1 MPPDRRSALPTGTVT
16 FLFTDIEGSTALLT
30 LLGDA
35 YVTLLDRHSEILR
48 TAIAT
53 NGGTE
58 VSTEGDAFF
67 AVFPSAP
74 DAVTAARTVQ
84 REMASTGWPNDA
96 LVRDRIGLHTGLARL
111 GGENYVGL
119 DVHRAARIAAAGHG
133 GQVLLSDATRA
144 LVAEALPAD
153 THLRDLGQHRLRD
166 FEQPV
171 RIWQLEIDGLASD
184 FPDLRTLDARPGN
197 LPQPLT
203 GFVGRERELARLIDL
218 VRGHRLVTLTGPGGT
233 GKTRLALKAAEVLR
247 DHMADGAFFVDLS
260 ALRDP
265 ALVPMTITQAL
276 RLGVDPGGD
285 ALHAARGYLRDRE
298 ALLVI
303 DNFEQVTEAAK
314 VVEELVSAASRLRVL
329 LTSRSPLGIYGEQEM
344 ELPPFDVPAGG
355 SLELLSASPAVALF
369 VDRARKLKPGF
380 ELSADHATA
389 VAGIIA
395 RLDGLP
401 LAIELAASQV
411 RVLTPPAILSRLEA
425 HQPLMP
431 AATRGR
437 PARQRTMR
445 AAIDWSYELL
455 VEPER
460 RLFSRLSVLPG
471 GFSLEA
477 AAAVADPGDLEI
489 ELIEGVGAL
498 VGKSLL
504 RQTDGDAEPRFRMLE
519 TVLDYAG
526 ERLRTDFDADAT
538 ERRRAAFYVSFAEA
552 AEPHLTRM
560 EQASWLDRCEVE
572 RPNLR
577 RAIDWAIASG
587 EADLGLRMAA
597 ALWRFWH
604 QRGPLW
610 EGRRALDQLLAL
622 PGSSRETRARAL
634 SAAGG
639 LAWWDGDFVATR
651 RHFGDGFALF
661 TADEETTDRL
671 RALYDLGFALLWS
684 GVQGNLEDLDR
695 AEDLLRRSLTLA
707 ERLDDRRGRARACR
721 ALGLARGIARKDP
734 LGAIPLFE
742 QSVALFEAIGERWEL
757 NESLIGLAN
766 GHRFSGDKVRA
777 REYYLQGLDL
787 MAAAGNRP
795 AMAWLVFLVAA
806 VEGEMGRH
814 ERVAQ
819 LWGAAEAIRE
829 AAGEI
834 RPPAAA
840 LLVVDPLGSARQ
852 AIGDQAVERALAAGR
867 AMDPE
872 AAVAYAHADTPSAP
886 ASNG

>member
-1 MPPDRRSALPTGTVT
+1 MLPTGTVT

-30 LLGDA
+30 RLGEA
-35 YVTLLDRHSEILR
+35 YVTLLERHAEILR
-48 TAIAT
+48 TAIAASD
-53 NGGTE
+53 GTE

-74 DAVTAARTVQ
+74 DAVAAASGVQ
-84 REMASTGWPNDA
+84 RELAVHGWPNDVS
-96 LVRDRIGLHTGLARL
+96 VRDRIGLHTGVARL
-111 GGENYVGL
+111 GGDNYVGL

-144 LVAEALPAD
+144 LVAEALPDD
-153 THLRDLGQHRLRD
+153 THLRDLGQRRLRD
-166 FEQPV
+166 LEEPV
-171 RIWQLEIDGLASD
+171 RIWQLEIDGLPAD

-197 LPQPLT
+197 LPRPLT

-218 VRGHRLVTLTGPGGT
+218 VRGHRLVTLTGAGGT
-233 GKTRLALKAAEVLR
+233 GKTRLALKAAEELR
-247 DHMADGAFFVDLS
+247 DQLPDGAFFVDLS

-265 ALVPMTITQAL
+265 ALVPMAITQAL

-285 ALHAARGYLRDRE
+285 ALHAAIRYLRDRE
-298 ALLVI
+298 ALLLI
-303 DNFEQVTEAAK
+303 DNFEQVIEAAN
-314 VVEELVSAASRLRVL
+314 VVEELLSAASNLRVL
-329 LTSRSPLGIYGEQEM
+329 LTSRSPLGIYGEQELA
-344 ELPPFDVPAGG
+344 LPPFDVPAGD
-355 SLELLSASPAVALF
+355 SLEQLSANPAVALF
-369 VDRARKLKPGF
+369 VDRARDVQPGF
-380 ELSADHATA
+380 ELAPDQGMA

-411 RVLTPPAILSRLEA
+411 RVLTPPAILKRLEA

-437 PARQRTMR
+437 PARQHTMR

-455 VEPER
+455 DGPER
-460 RLFSRLSVLPG
+460 RLLSRLAVFPG

-477 AAAVADPGDLEI
+477 AAAVADPGDLGI
-489 ELIEGVGAL
+489 ALIDGVAAL
-498 VGKSLL
+498 LGKSLL
-504 RQTDGDAEPRFRMLE
+504 RQTDGDTEPRFRMLE
-519 TVLDYAG
+519 TIREYAA
-526 ERLRTDFDADAT
+526 ERLRTDFDADGT
-538 ERRRAAFYVSFAEA
+538 ERRQAAFYVSFAEA

-577 RAIDWAIASG
+577 RAIDWAIGSG
-587 EADLGLRMAA
+587 EADVGLRMAA

-610 EGRRALDQLLAL
+610 EGRKALDQLLAL
-622 PGSSRETRARAL
+622 PGSSRETRAGAL

-651 RHFGDGFALF
+651 RHFEEGFALF
-661 TADEETTDRL
+661 ATDEEAGDRV
-671 RALYDLGFALLWS
+671 RALYDLGFANVWS
-684 GVQGNLEDLDR
+684 GVQGNLEDLGR
-695 AEDLLRRSLTLA
+695 AEDLLRQSLALA
-707 ERLDDRRGRARACR
+707 ERLDDRHGSARAYR
-721 ALGLARGIARKDP
+721 ALGLARAFARKDP
-734 LGAIPLFE
+734 RGAIPLFE
-742 QSVALFEAIGERWEL
+742 QSVARFEVLGERWEL

-766 GHRFSGDKVRA
+766 GHRFSGDKARG
-777 REYYLQGLDL
+777 REYYLRGLDL
-787 MAAAGNRP
+787 MAGAGNRP
-795 AMAWLVFLVAA
+795 AMAWLLFLAAA
-806 VEGEMGRH
+806 VEAEMGRH
-814 ERVAQ
+814 ERVAR
-819 LWGAAEAIRE
+819 LWGAAEAVRE

-840 LLVVDPLGSARQ
+840 LLVVDPLGTARQ
-852 AIGDQAVERALAAGR
+852 AIGDEAVERALAEGR

-872 AAVAYAHADTPSAP
+872 AAVAYAHADGATVVAR
-886 ASNG
+886 

>member
-1 MPPDRRSALPTGTVT
+1 MPPERRSALPTGTVT
-16 FLFTDIEGSTALLT
+16 FLFTDIEGSTAVLT
-30 LLGDA
+30 LLGEA
-35 YVTLLDRHSEILR
+35 YGTLLERHAEILR
-48 TAIAT
+48 TAIAA

-74 DAVTAARTVQ
+74 DAVTAASRAQ
-84 REMASTGWPNDA
+84 RELTITGWPNDA
-96 LVRDRIGLHTGLARL
+96 SVRDRMGLHTGVARL
-111 GGENYVGL
+111 GGDNYVGL

-144 LVAEALPAD
+144 LVAEALPGD

-166 FEQPV
+166 LEQPV
-171 RIWQLEIDGLASD
+171 RIWQLEIDGLPAD

-197 LPQPLT
+197 LPHPLT
-203 GFVGRERELARLIDL
+203 GFVGRERELAQLIDL
-218 VRGHRLVTLTGPGGT
+218 VRGHRLVTLTGAGGT
-233 GKTRLALKAAEVLR
+233 GKTRLALKAAEELR
-247 DHMADGAFFVDLS
+247 DHLPDGAFFVDLS

-265 ALVPMTITQAL
+265 ALVPMAITQAL

-298 ALLVI
+298 ALLLV
-303 DNFEQVTEAAK
+303 DNFEQVIEAAT
-314 VVEELVSAASRLRVL
+314 VVEELLSAASRLRVL
-329 LTSRSPLGIYGEQEM
+329 LTSRSPLGIYGEQEL

-369 VDRARKLKPGF
+369 VDRARDVQPGF
-380 ELSADHATA
+380 ELSADQARA

-411 RVLTPPAILSRLEA
+411 RILTPPAILSRLEA

-431 AATRGR
+431 AAMRGR
-437 PARQRTMR
+437 PARQHTMR

-455 VEPER
+455 DVPER
-460 RLFSRLSVLPG
+460 RLFSRLAVLPG

-477 AAAVADPGDLEI
+477 AAAVADPGDLGI
-489 ELIEGVGAL
+489 ALIEGVGAL
-498 VGKSLL
+498 VGKSML
-504 RQTDGDAEPRFRMLE
+504 RQTDMDAEPRFRMLE
-519 TVLDYAG
+519 TILDYAG

-538 ERRRAAFYVSFAEA
+538 ERRQAAFYVSFTEA

-560 EQASWLDRCEVE
+560 EQAAWLDRCELE

-577 RAIDWAIASG
+577 RAIDWAIRSG

-610 EGRRALDQLLAL
+610 EGRKALDQLLAL
-622 PGSSRETRARAL
+622 PGSSRLARARAL

-639 LAWWDGDFVATR
+639 LAWWDGDFAATR
-651 RHFGDGFALF
+651 RHFGDEFAL
-661 TADEETTDRL
+661 TSSDEETSDRV
-671 RALYDLGFALLWS
+671 RALYDLGFALVWS
-684 GVQGNLEDLDR
+684 GVQGNLKDLDR
-695 AEDLLRRSLTLA
+695 AEDLLRQSLALA
-707 ERLDDRRGRARACR
+707 ERLDDRRGSARAYR
-721 ALGLARGIARKDP
+721 ALGLAQGIARKDP
-734 LGAIPLFE
+734 RGAIPLFE
-742 QSVALFEAIGERWEL
+742 QSVALFEALGERWEL

-766 GHRFSGDKVRA
+766 GHRFSGDKARG
-777 REYYLQGLDL
+777 REYYLRGLDL

-795 AMAWLVFLVAA
+795 AMAWLLFLVAA

-814 ERVAQ
+814 ERVGR
-819 LWGAAEAIRE
+819 LWGAAEAVRE
-829 AAGEI
+829 AAGAI

-840 LLVVDPLGSARQ
+840 LLVVDPLGTARQ
-852 AIGDQAVERALAAGR
+852 AIGDEAVERALAEGR

-872 AAVAYAHADTPSAP
+872 AVVAYAHADTSIAV
-886 ASNG
+886 AQ

>member
-1 MPPDRRSALPTGTVT
+1 MPPERSLALPTGTVT

-30 LLGDA
+30 LLGEA
-35 YVTLLDRHSEILR
+35 YVTLLERHAEILR
-48 TAIAT
+48 TAIAAH
-53 NGGTE
+53 GGTE
-58 VSTEGDAFF
+58 VGTEGDAFF

-74 DAVTAARTVQ
+74 DAVAAASRAQ
-84 REMASTGWPNDA
+84 RELRVTSWPNDA
-96 LVRDRIGLHTGLARL
+96 SVHVRMGLHTGVARL
-111 GGENYVGL
+111 GADNYVGL

-133 GQVLLSDATRA
+133 GQVLLSEATRA
-144 LVAEALPAD
+144 LADHALPGD
-153 THLRDLGQHRLRD
+153 THLRDLGQHRLKD
-166 FEQPV
+166 LEQPV
-171 RIWQLEIDGLASD
+171 RIWQLEIDGLPAD

-197 LPQPLT
+197 LPRPLT
-203 GFVGRERELARLIDL
+203 RFVGRERELAQLVDM
-218 VRGHRLVTLTGPGGT
+218 VRGHRLVSLTGAGGT
-233 GKTRLALKAAEVLR
+233 GKTRLALRAAEVLR
-247 DHMADGAFFVDLS
+247 DGLPDGAFFVDLS

-265 ALVPMTITQAL
+265 AFVPLAITQAL

-298 ALLVI
+298 ALLLV
-303 DNFEQVTEAAK
+303 DNFEQVVEAAH
-314 VVEELVSAASRLRVL
+314 VVEDLLVAAPRIRVL
-329 LTSRSPLGIYGEQEM
+329 ATSRSPLGIYGEQEL
-344 ELPPFDVPAGG
+344 ELPPFDVPADA
-355 SLELLSASPAVALF
+355 SAELLSASPAVALF
-369 VDRARKLKPGF
+369 VDRARDVKPGF
-380 ELSADHATA
+380 ELSADLAA
-389 VAGIIA
+389 IVAGIIA

-411 RVLTPPAILSRLEA
+411 RVLTPAAILSRLEA

-455 VEPER
+455 DGPER
-460 RLFSRLSVLPG
+460 RLFTRLAVLPG

-477 AAAVADPGDLEI
+477 AAAVADPGDLGI
-489 ELIEGVGAL
+489 AILDGIAAL
-498 VGKSLL
+498 VGTSLL
-504 RQTDGDAEPRFRMLE
+504 RQSDGDAEPRFGMLE
-519 TVLDYAG
+519 TIRDYAG

-538 ERRRAAFYVSFAEA
+538 ERRQAAFYVSFTEA

-577 RAIDWAIASG
+577 HAIDWAIGSG

-610 EGRRALDQLLAL
+610 EGRKALDQLLAL
-622 PGSSRETRARAL
+622 PGSSRDTRARAL

-651 RHFGDGFALF
+651 RHYEDGFALV
-661 TADEETTDRL
+661 TADEETTDRV
-671 RALYDLGFALLWS
+671 RALYDLGFAHVWS
-684 GVQGNLEDLDR
+684 GVQGNLKDLDR
-695 AEDLLRRSLTLA
+695 AEDLLRQSLTLA
-707 ERLDDRRGRARACR
+707 ERLDDRRGSARAYR
-721 ALGLARGIARKDP
+721 ALGLAQGFGRKDP
-734 LGAIPLFE
+734 RGAIPLFE
-742 QSVALFEAIGERWEL
+742 QSVAVFETLGERWEL

-766 GHRFSGDKVRA
+766 SHRFSGDKARG
-777 REYYLQGLDL
+777 REYYLRGLDL

-795 AMAWLVFLVAA
+795 AMAWLLFLLAA
-806 VEGEMGRH
+806 VESEMGRH
-814 ERVAQ
+814 ERVAR
-819 LWGAAEAIRE
+819 LWGAAEAVRE
-829 AAGEI
+829 AAGAI

-840 LLVVDPLGSARQ
+840 LLVVDPLGTARQ
-852 AIGDQAVERALAAGR
+852 AIGDEAVERALAEGR

-872 AAVAYAHADTPSAP
+872 AVVAYAHADAP
-886 ASNG
+886 IAVAQ

>member
-1 MPPDRRSALPTGTVT
+1 MPPERSSALPTGTVT
-16 FLFTDIEGSTALLT
+16 FMFTDIEGSTALLT
-30 LLGDA
+30 LLGEA
-35 YVTLLDRHSEILR
+35 YVTLLERHAEILR

-53 NGGTE
+53 HGGTE

-74 DAVTAARTVQ
+74 DAVAAASKAQ
-84 REMASTGWPNDA
+84 RELTVTTGPNDA
-96 LVRDRIGLHTGLARL
+96 SVRVRIGLHTGVARL
-111 GGENYVGL
+111 GGDNYVGL

-144 LVAEALPAD
+144 LVAEALPGE

-166 FEQPV
+166 LEQPV
-171 RIWQLEIDGLASD
+171 RIWQLEIDGLPAD
-184 FPDLRTLDARPGN
+184 FPDLTTLDARPGN
-197 LPQPLT
+197 LPRPLT

-218 VRGHRLVTLTGPGGT
+218 VRGHHLVTLTGAGGT
-233 GKTRLALKAAEVLR
+233 GKTRLALKAAEELR
-247 DHMADGAFFVDLS
+247 DSLPDGAFFVDLS

-265 ALVPMTITQAL
+265 ALVPLAITQAL

-285 ALHAARGYLRDRE
+285 ALHAASGYLRDRE
-298 ALLVI
+298 ALLLV
-303 DNFEQVTEAAK
+303 DNFEQVIEAAN
-314 VVEELVSAASRLRVL
+314 VVEELLAAASRLRVL
-329 LTSRSPLGIYGEQEM
+329 VTSRSPLGMYGEQEL
-344 ELPPFDVPAGG
+344 ELPPFDVPADA
-355 SLELLSASPAVALF
+355 SAELLSASPAVALF
-369 VDRARKLKPGF
+369 VDRARDVKPGF
-380 ELSADHATA
+380 ELSADQAIA

-411 RVLTPPAILSRLEA
+411 RVLTPAAILSRLEA

-455 VEPER
+455 DEPER
-460 RLFSRLSVLPG
+460 RLFSRLAVLPG
-471 GFSLEA
+471 GISLEA
-477 AAAVADPGDLEI
+477 AAAVADPGDLGI
-489 ELIEGVGAL
+489 AILDGIAAL

-504 RQTDGDAEPRFRMLE
+504 RQSDADAEPRFGMLE
-519 TVLDYAG
+519 TIRDYAG

-538 ERRRAAFYVSFAEA
+538 ERRQAAFYVSFTEA

-560 EQASWLDRCEVE
+560 EQAAWLDRCEVE

-577 RAIDWAIASG
+577 RAIDWAIGSG

-610 EGRRALDQLLAL
+610 EGRKALHQLLAL

-639 LAWWDGDFVATR
+639 LAWWDGDFVASR
-651 RHFGDGFALF
+651 RHFEDGLALF
-661 TADEETTDRL
+661 AADEGSTDRA
-671 RALYDLGFALLWS
+671 RALYDLGLTLVWS
-684 GVQGNLEDLDR
+684 GTQGNLKDIDR
-695 AEDLLRRSLTLA
+695 AEDLLHQSLTLA
-707 ERLDDRRGRARACR
+707 ERLDDRHGSARAYR

-734 LGAIPLFE
+734 RGAIPLFE
-742 QSVALFEAIGERWEL
+742 QSVALFETLGERWEL

-766 GHRFSGDKVRA
+766 GHRFSGDKARG
-777 REYYLQGLDL
+777 REYYLRALDF

-795 AMAWLVFLVAA
+795 AMAWLLFLVAA

-814 ERVAQ
+814 ERVAR
-819 LWGAAEAIRE
+819 LWGAAEAVRE
-829 AAGEI
+829 AAGAI

-840 LLVVDPLGSARQ
+840 LLIVDPLGTARQ
-852 AIGDQAVERALAAGR
+852 AIGDEAVERGLAEGR

-872 AAVAYAHADTPSAP
+872 AVIAYAHADAP
-886 ASNG
+886 IAVAQ

>member
-1 MPPDRRSALPTGTVT
+1 MPPERNSVLPTGTVT

-30 LLGDA
+30 LLGEA
-35 YVTLLDRHSEILR
+35 YVTLLERHAEILR
-48 TAIAT
+48 TAIAAH
-53 NGGTE
+53 GGTE
-58 VSTEGDAFF
+58 VGTEGDAFF

-74 DAVTAARTVQ
+74 DAVAAASRVQ
-84 REMASTGWPNDA
+84 RELARTGWPNDA
-96 LVRDRIGLHTGLARL
+96 SVRVRMGLHTGVARL
-111 GGENYVGL
+111 GGDNYVGL

-133 GQVLLSDATRA
+133 GQVLLSEATRA
-144 LVAEALPAD
+144 LADHALPGD
-153 THLRDLGQHRLRD
+153 THLRDLGQHRLKD
-166 FEQPV
+166 LEQPV
-171 RIWQLEIDGLASD
+171 RIWQLEIDGLPAD
-184 FPDLRTLDARPGN
+184 YPDLRTLDARPGN
-197 LPQPLT
+197 LPRPLT
-203 GFVGRERELARLIDL
+203 SFVGRERELARLVDL
-218 VRGHRLVTLTGPGGT
+218 VRGHCLVSLTGAGGT
-233 GKTRLALKAAEVLR
+233 GKTRLALKAAEELR
-247 DHMADGAFFVDLS
+247 DSLPDGAFFVDLS

-265 ALVPMTITQAL
+265 ALVPLAITRAL

-298 ALLVI
+298 ALLLV
-303 DNFEQVTEAAK
+303 DNFEQVVEAAN
-314 VVEELVSAASRLRVL
+314 VVEELLASTSRLRVL
-329 LTSRSPLGIYGEQEM
+329 VTSRSPLGIYGEQEL
-344 ELPPFDVPAGG
+344 ELPPFDVPADA
-355 SLELLSASPAVALF
+355 SAELLSASPAIALF
-369 VDRARKLKPGF
+369 LNRARDVQPGF
-380 ELSADHATA
+380 ELSADQAIA

-411 RVLTPPAILSRLEA
+411 RVLTPAAILSRLEA

-455 VEPER
+455 DEPER
-460 RLFSRLSVLPG
+460 RLFSRLAVLPG
-471 GFSLEA
+471 GISLEA
-477 AAAVADPGDLEI
+477 AAAVADPGDLGI
-489 ELIEGVGAL
+489 AILDGIAAL

-504 RQTDGDAEPRFRMLE
+504 RQSDADAEPRFGMLE
-519 TVLDYAG
+519 TIRDYAG

-538 ERRRAAFYVSFAEA
+538 ERRQAAFYVSFTEA

-560 EQASWLDRCEVE
+560 EQAAWLDRCEVE

-577 RAIDWAIASG
+577 RAIDWAIGSG

-622 PGSSRETRARAL
+622 PGSSRDTRARAL

-639 LAWWDGDFVATR
+639 LAWWDGDFVASR
-651 RHFGDGFALF
+651 RHFEDGLALF
-661 TADEETTDRL
+661 AADEGSTDRA
-671 RALYDLGFALLWS
+671 RALYDLGLTLVWS
-684 GVQGNLEDLDR
+684 GTQGNLKDIDR
-695 AEDLLRRSLTLA
+695 AEDLLHQSLTLA
-707 ERLDDRRGRARACR
+707 ERLDDRHGSARAYR

-734 LGAIPLFE
+734 RGAIPLFE
-742 QSVALFEAIGERWEL
+742 QSVTLFETLGERWEL

-766 GHRFSGDKVRA
+766 GHRFSGDKARG
-777 REYYLQGLDL
+777 REYYLRALDF

-795 AMAWLVFLVAA
+795 AMAWLLFLVAA

-814 ERVAQ
+814 ERVAR
-819 LWGAAEAIRE
+819 LWGAAEAVRE
-829 AAGEI
+829 AAGAI

-840 LLVVDPLGSARQ
+840 LLIVDPLGTARQ
-852 AIGDQAVERALAAGR
+852 AIGDEAVERGLAEGR

-872 AAVAYAHADTPSAP
+872 AVIAYAHADAP
-886 ASNG
+886 IAVAQ

>member
-1 MPPDRRSALPTGTVT
+1 MSPERGSALPTGTVT

-30 LLGDA
+30 LLGEA
-35 YVTLLDRHSEILR
+35 YVTLLERHAEILR
-48 TAIAT
+48 TAITAH
-53 NGGTE
+53 GGTE

-74 DAVTAARTVQ
+74 DAVAAASKAQ
-84 REMASTGWPNDA
+84 RELARPGWPNDA
-96 LVRDRIGLHTGLARL
+96 SVRVRIGLHTGVASL
-111 GGENYVGL
+111 GGDNYVGL

-133 GQVLLSDATRA
+133 GQVLLSEATRA
-144 LVAEALPAD
+144 LVAEALPGE

-166 FEQPV
+166 LEQPV
-171 RIWQLEIDGLASD
+171 RIWQLEIDGLPAD
-184 FPDLRTLDARPGN
+184 FPDLSTLDARPGN
-197 LPQPLT
+197 LPRPLT

-218 VRGHRLVTLTGPGGT
+218 VRSHRLVTLTGAGGT
-233 GKTRLALKAAEVLR
+233 GKTRLALKAAEELR
-247 DHMADGAFFVDLS
+247 DSLSDGAFFVDLS
-260 ALRDP
+260 VLRDP
-265 ALVPMTITQAL
+265 ALVPMAITRAL

-298 ALLVI
+298 TLLLV
-303 DNFEQVTEAAK
+303 DNFEQVIEAAN
-314 VVEELVSAASRLRVL
+314 VIEELLTAASRLRVL
-329 LTSRSPLGIYGEQEM
+329 VTSRSPLGIYGEQEL
-344 ELPPFDVPAGG
+344 ELPPFDVPTSG

-369 VDRARKLKPGF
+369 VDRARDVQPGF
-380 ELSADHATA
+380 ELSADQATA

-395 RLDGLP
+395 HLDGLP

-425 HQPLMP
+425 HQPVMP
-431 AATRGR
+431 AASRGR
-437 PARQRTMR
+437 PARQQTMR

-455 VEPER
+455 GEPER
-460 RLFSRLSVLPG
+460 RLFSRLAVLPG

-477 AAAVADPGDLEI
+477 AAAVADPGDLGI
-489 ELIEGVGAL
+489 ALIEGVGAL
-498 VGKSLL
+498 VGTSLL
-504 RQTDGDAEPRFRMLE
+504 RQTDADAEPRFRMLE
-519 TVLDYAG
+519 TILAYAD

-577 RAIDWAIASG
+577 RSIDWAIGSG
-587 EADLGLRMAA
+587 EAELGLRMAA

-610 EGRRALDQLLAL
+610 EGRKALDRLLAL

-651 RHFGDGFALF
+651 RLFEDGFALF
-661 TADEETTDRL
+661 AADEETTDRV
-671 RALYDLGFALLWS
+671 RALYDLGFALVWS
-684 GVQGNLEDLDR
+684 GVQGNPKDLDR
-695 AEDLLRRSLTLA
+695 AEDLLRQSLTLA
-707 ERLDDRRGRARACR
+707 ERLDDRPGSARAYR

-734 LGAIPLFE
+734 RGAIPLFE
-742 QSVALFEAIGERWEL
+742 QSVALFETVGERWEL

-766 GHRFSGDKVRA
+766 GHRFSGDKARG
-777 REYYLQGLDL
+777 REYYLRGLDL
-787 MAAAGNRP
+787 MAGAGNRP
-795 AMAWLVFLVAA
+795 AMAWLLFLVAA

-814 ERVAQ
+814 ERVAR
-819 LWGAAEAIRE
+819 LWGAAEAVRE
-829 AAGEI
+829 AAGAI

-840 LLVVDPLGSARQ
+840 LLVVDPLGTARQ
-852 AIGDQAVERALAAGR
+852 AIGDEAVERALAEGR

-872 AAVAYAHADTPSAP
+872 AVVAYAHADAPSAV
-886 ASNG
+886 AQ